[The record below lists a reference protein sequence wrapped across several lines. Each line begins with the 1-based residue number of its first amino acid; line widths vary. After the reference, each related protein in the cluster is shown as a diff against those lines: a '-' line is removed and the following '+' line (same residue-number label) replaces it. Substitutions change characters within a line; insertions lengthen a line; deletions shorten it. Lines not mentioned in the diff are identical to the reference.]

1 MSEEPFAISKIS
13 PAPAAERDYESI
25 CAALMDTE
33 RGRWFLQEYA
43 KRNRSADT
51 KVLLVA
57 IERIEAVV
65 CAERNRQLQHGLRSN
80 LLEMAEAITR
90 TRAEVAEIRADA
102 GHPASAGP
110 DGEASPAPP
119 QSGDVFAAAERIRDV
134 TWAMRGHGFD
144 PSTCDQLE
152 ELAGAI
158 LSASSLRDPTD
169 HRASKLSE
177 VLQYLEHRIDT
188 LLESDPDGDAPPSE
202 PEHDAF
208 EPIPTEE
215 ARPGNGFADTFVIA
229 EYELYAAESQPV
241 VEASADDAAARPPS
255 DPAGNEPAT
264 STRSREAGAQAA
276 AKTGPSVLGSVDGA
290 EAAPTLA
297 ADPLPT
303 QAGDMVGIA
312 APAPL
317 AKPPK
322 PFGQTVQVAF
332 LPTVELPQ
340 SYRLMLKSPTAQAA
354 ATVLRAAAARTFLP
368 EIEMGADGRDI
379 GAAPA
384 RGAPWTTTTRPA
396 IGLAHEADPAEPGEL
411 TPATAQPA
419 DWDVPATEVDW
430 TAPQPA
436 EPLVAPLLAAA
447 VPAQQSHGDPL
458 AAVKAMSDDELIALF
473 S

>member
-1 MSEEPFAISKIS
+1 
-13 PAPAAERDYESI
+13 
-25 CAALMDTE
+25 
-33 RGRWFLQEYA
+33 
-43 KRNRSADT
+43 
-51 KVLLVA
+51 
-57 IERIEAVV
+57 
-65 CAERNRQLQHGLRSN
+65 
-80 LLEMAEAITR
+80 
-90 TRAEVAEIRADA
+90 
-102 GHPASAGP
+102 
-110 DGEASPAPP
+110 
-119 QSGDVFAAAERIRDV
+119 
-134 TWAMRGHGFD
+134 MRGHGFD

-215 ARPGNGFADTFVIA
+215 ARPGNGFADAFVIA
-229 EYELYAAESQPV
+229 EYELYAAESEPV
-241 VEASADDAAARPPS
+241 VEASAGDAAAQPPS
-255 DPAGNEPAT
+255 EAAENEPAT
-264 STRSREAGAQAA
+264 WTRGHEVGAQAA
-276 AKTGPSVLGSVDGA
+276 AKAGPSVLGSVDRA

-297 ADPLPT
+297 ADPLPS
-303 QAGDMVGIA
+303 QAGDTVGLA
-312 APAPL
+312 APALL
-317 AKPPK
+317 AKSPK

-332 LPTVELPQ
+332 LPAVELPQ

-368 EIEMGADGRDI
+368 EIDMGADARDI

-384 RGAPWTTTTRPA
+384 RGAPSATMPSEDLATTRPA

-419 DWDVPATEVDW
+419 DGDVWATEMDW
-430 TAPQPA
+430 AARQPA
-436 EPLVAPLLAAA
+436 EPLVVAPLLAAA
-447 VPAQQSHGDPL
+447 VPARPPHGDPL